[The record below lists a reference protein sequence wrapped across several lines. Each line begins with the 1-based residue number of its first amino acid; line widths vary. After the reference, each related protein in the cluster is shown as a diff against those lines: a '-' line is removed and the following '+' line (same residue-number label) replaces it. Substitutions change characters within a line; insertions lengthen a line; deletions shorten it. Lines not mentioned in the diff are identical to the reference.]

1 MAGYFVICL
10 LCRNVEPTMAQERI
24 AAARSSP
31 LQEHISKALQPGGAV
46 PALGQSGA
54 SGAGRCARGRWCEF
68 RTPTSTS
75 SASPA
80 QVRQE

>member
-31 LQEHISKALQPGGAV
+31 LQEHMLHKKCIQYLSPFPPQV
-46 PALGQSGA
+46 P
-54 SGAGRCARGRWCEF
+54 
-68 RTPTSTS
+68 
-75 SASPA
+75 
-80 QVRQE
+80 QVESYFVGNIQCTVTL